1 MMTVRELGQ
10 NHRPASRRS
19 GAISNDNQ
27 LTGVRGGGW
36 NEMLRPLAAMLVLIL
51 ATASVC
57 LAQSPQKILDE
68 YVRAEGGAKALR
80 RIQSSSIAGSL
91 WEKAS
96 DATGSYSLITKAPNR
111 FYSEIAIEPR
121 HLAEAYNGKSAWAQ
135 NGSAVPHTLTG
146 RPAAVAE
153 ATARYLNGRLADYK
167 KDKIA
172 LQFIGIENSGGRQT
186 DRIRLTLAPG
196 VTRDV
201 FFDTQTHLHLI
212 VREIA
217 PSAATSDSS
226 QIRQPPAPSQEF
238 DYDDYRPVSGVQV
251 PYKIELHRDGHIY
264 SISVTQA
271 EINGAVGDSTFNF
284 PRADHRPLPDI
295 PALLLDMS
303 KNQEAIEDLQKQYTC
318 HLTEEDSKTDSKGQV
333 TSRTIDEYD
342 VFYVGGDEVRRLLAK
357 NGVPL
362 TGDAKSKEDRK
373 FSKRF
378 DESQRKQAELANDP
392 KKREKQ
398 EQQDQ
403 EQISDFLRAESFTNP
418 RRERFRGQD
427 TIVFDFGPNLGY
439 KPRKFAESIAQKL
452 VGVVWVDEQ
461 ARDVVRLEARFSSNV
476 KIGGGILLSLQKGSN
491 FVFEQTKLNNEV
503 WLPSYA
509 EIHADGRLFFLKVK
523 ANEIDRYTD
532 FKKFGVETRIGPP
545 SSPAT
550 PAAAPN

>member
-1 MMTVRELGQ
+1 MMTISELAQ
-10 NHRPASRRS
+10 NHRLVCRRA

-27 LTGVRGGGW
+27 LTSVRGSGW
-36 NEMLRPLAAMLVLIL
+36 NEVLRPLAAMLVLIL
-51 ATASVC
+51 ASTSVC

-68 YVRAEGGAKALR
+68 YLRAEGGAKALR

-91 WEKAS
+91 REKAG

-135 NGSAVPHTLTG
+135 NGSAVPRTLTG
-146 RPAAVAE
+146 PPAAAAE

-186 DRIRLTLAPG
+186 DRIRLMLAPG
-196 VTRDV
+196 ITRDA
-201 FFDTQTHLHLI
+201 FFDTQTHLI
-212 VREIA
+212 VREIV

-226 QIRQPPAPSQEF
+226 QTRQPPAPSQEF

-264 SISVTQA
+264 SISVTHA

-284 PRADHRPLPDI
+284 PRADNRPLPDI

-318 HLTEEDSKTDSKGQV
+318 RLTEEDSKTDSKGQV

-378 DESQRKQAELANDP
+378 DEAQRKQAELANDP

-403 EQISDFLRAESFTNP
+403 EQISDFLRAEKFTNP

-427 TIVFDFGPNLGY
+427 TIVFDFGPDPAY
-439 KPRKFAESIAQKL
+439 KPKKLAESIAQKL

-509 EIHADGRLFFLKVK
+509 EIHAGGRLLFLKVK

-532 FKKFGVETRIGPP
+532 YKKFGVETKIGPP
-545 SSPAT
+545 SP
-550 PAAAPN
+550 PAAAPAPPN